1 MEEIV
6 ERAKKGDKDAFVEII
21 NVNRLS
27 MYRVAKSYLKCDEDV
42 ADVISEAIITA
53 YEKINQLKESKYFN
67 TWLIRILINKCN
79 YYIKKNKKYI
89 YMEGTELENAVNDKT
104 VYSEKNYTEEQ
115 FYALIDDL
123 PEKYKIVLILYYGEG
138 FSIKEISKILDL
150 SENTIK
156 TRLKRARDKIS
167 DRKSSN
173 ISGKGGALYEK

>member
-1 MEEIV
+1 MEDIV
-6 ERAKKGDKDAFVEII
+6 DRAKKGDNDAFVEII
-21 NVNRLS
+21 NMNRLS

-53 YEKINQLKESKYFN
+53 YEKISQLKESKYFN

-79 YYIKKNKKYI
+79 YFIKKNKKYI
-89 YMEGTELENAVNDKT
+89 YMEGAELENAVNDKK
-104 VYSEKNYTEEQ
+104 VYSEKNYAEEQ

-123 PEKYKIVLILYYGEG
+123 PEKYKIVLILYYGEE

-173 ISGKGGALYEK
+173 ISEKGGALYEK